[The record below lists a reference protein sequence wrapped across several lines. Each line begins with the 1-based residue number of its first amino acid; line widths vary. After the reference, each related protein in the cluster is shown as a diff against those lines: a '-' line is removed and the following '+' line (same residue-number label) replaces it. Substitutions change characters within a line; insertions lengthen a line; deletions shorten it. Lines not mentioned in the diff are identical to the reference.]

1 MYGLTCL
8 RKNLSSA
15 PTMVQ
20 ILVLEKVSV
29 ADCTTRFSVLGS
41 IRATAVVKDAWNHVE
56 KQMIGR
62 IPNTSDSARMM
73 DFYKCL

>member
-1 MYGLTCL
+1 MIY
-8 RKNLSSA
+8 LSSA

-29 ADCTTRFSVLGS
+29 ADCTIRFSVLGS
-41 IRATAVVKDAWNHVE
+41 IRATAVVKDTWNNVE

-62 IPNTSDSARMM
+62 IPNTSDSAGMM